1 LKINRHLF
9 EKHLFGYSLVIM
21 KKWNRKEICSLL
33 IESGEVALKHYETR
47 SWKFKSDR
55 SLITAADREIE
66 GLLAGHFDR
75 PDDSVYMIGEATV
88 GTKGEKYITSALSE
102 TAWIVD
108 PIDGTAPY
116 AHHVPTWG
124 ISIGLM
130 EKARLEEGAVFL
142 PATGEMFMTEGEDVL
157 FAKTETVRGRIKVSE
172 FSRLEVKKLSFSDGG
187 LIGISQ
193 SVAKR
198 GLLDLRN
205 PVQAVCCTVISGV
218 YLVMGR
224 YLAYIGSVSLWDI
237 AGILPIVFKCGFK
250 GRLLS
255 GEEITLKVDKHLYKL
270 SKSDADRWRLK
281 DQMILAPNS
290 KIISR
295 VTGKLNKHGK

>member
-1 LKINRHLF
+1 MF
-9 EKHLFGYSLVIM
+9 EKHINGYSFVFM
-21 KKWNRKEICSLL
+21 KKWNRKEICGLL
-33 IESGEVALKHYETR
+33 IESGEVALKHYETP

-55 SLITAADREIE
+55 SLVTAADKEIE
-66 GLLAGHFDR
+66 NLLAGHFDR
-75 PDDSVYMIGEATV
+75 PDDSVYMIGEETV
-88 GTKGEKYITSALSE
+88 GTKGEKYISSALSE

-130 EKARLEEGAVFL
+130 RKSRLEEGAIFL
-142 PATGEMFMTEGEDVL
+142 PATGEMFITEGEDVL
-157 FAKTETVRGRIKVSE
+157 FAKTETVKGKIRMSGFV
-172 FSRLEVKKLSFSDGG
+172 RLAVKKLSFSDGG

-193 SVAKR
+193 TVAKR

-205 PVQAVCCTVISGV
+205 PVQAVCCTVLSGV

-224 YLAYIGSVSLWDI
+224 YLAYIGSASLWDI
-237 AGILPIVFKCGFK
+237 AGILPIIFKCGFK

-255 GEEITLKVDKHLYKL
+255 GEEITMKVDTELYNL
-270 SKSDADRWRLK
+270 TPNDPNRWRLK
-281 DQMILAPNS
+281 SQMILAPNNG
-290 KIISR
+290 IIR
-295 VTGKLNKHGK
+295 CVTGKLDKHGN